1 MHDFA
6 YHRPPSVA
14 EAIALRGRLGPGA
27 RYFAGGTTL
36 FDLMKLGVE
45 APAAVIDVTRIAGLD
60 GIELHRDE
68 LRIGARALMSD
79 VAEHALVQ
87 REFPVLS
94 ESLWKAAS
102 QQLRNMAT
110 VAGNLLQRTRC
121 AYFRGAPEFACNKRA
136 PGSGC
141 SAIEGLNRAHAV
153 LGASGV
159 CAAVYPG
166 DMAVA
171 LTALDAIIDTT
182 SPRGQRSLPVREL
195 HRLPGDTP
203 EQETVLDEDELIVRI
218 RIPRSAA
225 AKRSTYHKIRDR
237 ESYAFAL
244 ASAAVAVQLHGHR
257 VADVRIALGGVA
269 TRPWRATEAERSLVG
284 QSLTTAS
291 ARRAAELAF
300 VNARP
305 LSHNAYKIAL
315 GIETVTDALMRAR
328 DRS

>member
-1 MHDFA
+1 MRDFA
-6 YHRPPSVA
+6 YHRPPSVE
-14 EAIALRGRLGPGA
+14 EAVALRSRLGTGA

-45 APAAVIDVTRIAGLD
+45 SPAAVIDVTRIEGLD
-60 GIELHRDE
+60 AIEFQRDE
-68 LRIGARALMSD
+68 LRIGARALMGD
-79 VAEHALVQ
+79 VAEHALV
-87 REFPVLS
+87 RRDFPVLS

-121 AYFRGAPEFACNKRA
+121 AYFRGAPEFACNKRV

-153 LGASGV
+153 LGASRV

-171 LTALDAIIDTT
+171 LTALDAIVDTT
-182 SPRGQRSLPVREL
+182 SPRGRRSLPIRDL

-203 EQETVLDEDELIVRI
+203 ELEHVLDEDELIVRI
-218 RIPRSAA
+218 RVPRSAA
-225 AKRSTYHKIRDR
+225 ARRSAYHKIRDR

-244 ASAAVAVQLHGHR
+244 ASAAVALQLHGNR

-284 QSLTTAS
+284 QSLTTGS

-300 VNARP
+300 ANARP
-305 LSHNAYKIAL
+305 LSHNAYKVAL
-315 GIETVTDALMRAR
+315 GIETVADALLLAR